1 MSYSATGHRHS
12 GYRCHPLSFLGKEK
26 VTAGDTNKLA
36 IFLLSHLH
44 PYQTLKILQM
54 GTSTCHGHGQ
64 EKKKKKKKKKK
75 KILQIH
81 NRLPIWYLMFMA
93 SFLNRSKQTRISRH
107 LEKASYI
114 NGIKQTLQWNRGIR
128 GNIGS
133 IKRKL
138 QKYN

>member
-54 GTSTCHGHGQ
+54 GTSTCHGHGPKRQ
-64 EKKKKKKKKKK
+64 RQKAKQKPQPSKLKSSSNLVPK
-75 KILQIH
+75 
-81 NRLPIWYLMFMA
+81 YLTA
-93 SFLNRSKQTRISRH
+93 
-107 LEKASYI
+107 
-114 NGIKQTLQWNRGIR
+114 GQWC
-128 GNIGS
+128 
-133 IKRKL
+133 L
-138 QKYN
+138 